1 MERSNGMKSFRI
13 GTMCQLIEIICH
25 AAQLTDEVCL
35 LYGQSFN
42 DISFIKNF
50 SYKLTYGYSCT
61 FGFAFERIVILRIQF
76 HRDMVFLLFG
86 YALGWTTTF
95 FIF

>member
-1 MERSNGMKSFRI
+1 MERSNGMKSFRV

-25 AAQLTDEVCL
+25 STQLANEVCL

-50 SYKLTYGYSCT
+50 LTNSL
-61 FGFAFERIVILRIQF
+61 IVTPA
-76 HRDMVFLLFG
+76 LL
-86 YALGWTTTF
+86 ALPLSV
-95 FIF
+95 

>member
-50 SYKLTYGYSCT
+50 LTNSL
-61 FGFAFERIVILRIQF
+61 IVTPA
-76 HRDMVFLLFG
+76 LL
-86 YALGWTTTF
+86 ALPLSV
-95 FIF
+95 